1 MYKKIYPIAYYPSVT
16 DTVISANTFDD
27 LLSGN
32 FKNSLQFEIKPY
44 KGMIVCVNNESKIYL
59 LNEEDITK
67 PQNWMHIGNFNLIK
81 KQKENMKNIIT
92 KKATEMYPAGT
103 QNALQFRTGFVE
115 GAKWMKKEM
124 LEEVW
129 NIIFENITD
138 ISEDLMWE
146 QTNSIEVADKIKKS
160 LEDLF

>member
-1 MYKKIYPIAYYPSVT
+1 
-16 DTVISANTFDD
+16 
-27 LLSGN
+27 
-32 FKNSLQFEIKPY
+32 
-44 KGMIVCVNNESKIYL
+44 
-59 LNEEDITK
+59 
-67 PQNWMHIGNFNLIK
+67 
-81 KQKENMKNIIT
+81 MKNIIT

-115 GAKWMKKEM
+115 GAKWLKEEM
-124 LEEVW
+124 LKEVW

-146 QTNSIEVADKIKKS
+146 LTNSGEVADKIKKS

>member
-1 MYKKIYPIAYYPSVT
+1 
-16 DTVISANTFDD
+16 
-27 LLSGN
+27 
-32 FKNSLQFEIKPY
+32 
-44 KGMIVCVNNESKIYL
+44 
-59 LNEEDITK
+59 
-67 PQNWMHIGNFNLIK
+67 
-81 KQKENMKNIIT
+81 MKNRII

-138 ISEDLMWE
+138 ISENLMWE